1 MTEKAGAKQ
10 TILRAAERCIA
21 RNGVRGLRVHDVAKE
36 AGVSTSLLYYHF
48 TDRDGLLAATLD
60 HVNDNA
66 SVHRIEGTSGDTAV
80 DRLASLLVGEIQDV
94 DEVRTGSVAWNE
106 LRATAVF
113 EEGLRAPLARTTETW
128 NDRITAALDE
138 TGADGDHAALAQVL
152 TALVEGLSGRWLGGE
167 LTTREAQDLLRTA
180 IDHLIRPGGPIRTGR
195 TA

>member
-1 MTEKAGAKQ
+1 MTEKADAKQ
-10 TILRAAERCIA
+10 AILQAAERCIS
-21 RNGVRGLRVHDVAKE
+21 RHGVRGLRVHDVAKE
-36 AGVSTSLLYYHF
+36 ASVSTSLLYYHF

-66 SVHRIEGTSGDTAV
+66 SVHRLEVTTGDTAV
-80 DRLASLLVGEIQDV
+80 DRLASLLLGEIQDL

-113 EEGLRAPLARTTETW
+113 EDGIRAPLARTTETW
-128 NDRITAALDE
+128 NARIAAALGE
-138 TGADGDHAALAQVL
+138 TDAAGDHTALAQVL

-180 IDHLIRPGGPIRTGR
+180 IDHLIRPGGTS
-195 TA
+195 